1 MKQLSV
7 TLACGSYDRTEAL
20 RNGVV
25 QPEGVELT
33 YLAIQSP
40 PEIFARM
47 IKHQEFDVAE
57 MSCSHYLISRAK
69 GDFPFVA
76 LPIFPSRV
84 FRHGFIF
91 VNTHSHIKTPQDLN
105 GKRVGVPEYRQT
117 AAVWIRGILKQEYG
131 AAWETMHWFEGGINE
146 PRQQGILDLR
156 PEGPVS
162 LQFIEAHQTLSG
174 MLEHG
179 EIDAMIGA
187 REPASLRSSPHVR
200 RLFPNYRETERE
212 YYRKTGI
219 FPIMHTLVIKESLYR
234 EKPWVIHSLYK
245 AFVEAKRWSL
255 EQARFSGTL
264 RYMLPWLYADLEELD
279 EVFGSDPW
287 PYGLEPNRKTLQTL
301 VDYLVDQR
309 FLRQAVEL
317 EAMFTPITEGS
328 YDK

>member
-1 MKQLSV
+1 MRKLPL
-7 TLACGSYDRTEAL
+7 TLACGAYDRTEAL

-25 QPEGVELT
+25 QPEGIELT
-33 YLAIQSP
+33 YLPIQSP

-47 IKHQEFDVAE
+47 LKHQEFDVAE
-57 MSCSHYLISRAK
+57 MSSSHYLICRSK

-91 VNTHSHIKTPQDLN
+91 VNTQANVKTPKDLE

-131 AAWETMHWFEGGINE
+131 AAWEKMYWFEGGINE
-146 PRQQGILDLR
+146 PRHQDVLDLR

-162 LQFIEAHQTLSG
+162 LQFIGEGKTLSG
-174 MLEHG
+174 MLETG

-187 REPASLRSSPHVR
+187 RNPASLKVSSHVQ
-200 RLFPNYRETERE
+200 RLFPNYRETERD

-219 FPIMHTLVIKESLYR
+219 FPIMHTLVMKESLFR
-234 EKPWVIHSLYK
+234 EKPWVVHSLYK
-245 AFVEAKRWSL
+245 AFVEAKRWGL

-264 RYMLPWLYADLEELD
+264 RYTLPWLLADLEELD

-287 PYGLEPNRKTLQTL
+287 PYGLESNRTTLQTL

-309 FLRQAVEL
+309 FLRQPVKL
-317 EAMFTPITEGS
+317 ETMFAAITEGS

>member
-1 MKQLSV
+1 MRKLPL
-7 TLACGSYDRTEAL
+7 TLACGAYDRTEAL

-25 QPEGVELT
+25 QPEGIELT

-47 IKHQEFDVAE
+47 LKHQEFDVAE
-57 MSCSHYLISRAK
+57 MSSSHYLICRSK

-91 VNTHSHIKTPQDLN
+91 VNTQANIKTPKDLE

-131 AAWETMHWFEGGINE
+131 AAWENMHWFEGGINE
-146 PRQQGILDLR
+146 PRHQDVLDLR
-156 PEGPVS
+156 PEGPLS
-162 LQFIEAHQTLSG
+162 LQFIGEGKTLSG
-174 MLEHG
+174 MLQSG

-187 REPASLRSSPHVR
+187 RNPASLKVSPHVR
-200 RLFPNYRETERE
+200 RLFPNYRETERD

-219 FPIMHTLVIKESLYR
+219 FPIMHTLVMKESLFR
-234 EKPWVIHSLYK
+234 EKPWVVHSLYK
-245 AFVEAKRWSL
+245 AFVEAKRWGL

-264 RYMLPWLYADLEELD
+264 RYTLPWLLADLEELD

-287 PYGLEPNRKTLQTL
+287 PYGLEANRTTLQTL

-309 FLRQAVEL
+309 FLRQPVKL
-317 EAMFTPITEGS
+317 ETMFTPITEGS